1 MLPQFC
7 PSNPDSCQPERP
19 PSPGIARR
27 AVLGPAL
34 RRARHG
40 RGCQRHGDR
49 RHEVTPVAAIAA
61 PAIIPATPIAESAEL
76 ELGQDLGRLE
86 EANAARQVSQS
97 RDPDR
102 REIRSR
108 LRGRAYSQSMR
119 VSLAR

>member
-86 EANAARQVSQS
+86 EAFTAARERYQAA
-97 RDPDR
+97 R
-102 REIRSR
+102 R
-108 LRGRAYSQSMR
+108 A
-119 VSLAR
+119 V

>member
-1 MLPQFC
+1 MAKADTNATAILPF
-7 PSNPDSCQPERP
+7 QPGFLPART
-19 PSPGIARR
+19 SAIARR
-27 AVLGPAL
+27 AVLRPAV

-86 EANAARQVSQS
+86 EAFTAARERYQAA
-97 RDPDR
+97 R
-102 REIRSR
+102 R
-108 LRGRAYSQSMR
+108 A
-119 VSLAR
+119 V